1 MRINTQKADEAF
13 AKEFLEEVEGF
24 LQKAKNYN

>member
-13 AKEFLEEVEGF
+13 AKEYLEEVTGF
-24 LQKAKNYN
+24 FNKAKEK